1 MKTTIHLLSRAC
13 FLAGLTLLSSFPT
26 TGFANQQESDKVIA
40 GWIEKVTL
48 RDEPFILKAKLDTGA
63 TISSIHAEDIE
74 PFRRDGE
81 KWVRFNLVIDD
92 ANQPRKIPMEKPRVR
107 KVRIKNHDGNHDS
120 RFVVRLE
127 TCFDGRYHLTD
138 FTLTG
143 RDQFLYP
150 VLLGREFLA
159 GVAVVDPQAVFLTQ
173 ANCS

>member
-1 MKTTIHLLSRAC
+1 MKTTNNLLGRAC
-13 FLAGLTLLSSFPT
+13 FLAGLSLLASFPA
-26 TGFANQQESDKVIA
+26 TGFANQQESGKVIA
-40 GWIEKVTL
+40 GWIEKVSL
-48 RDEPFILKAKLDTGA
+48 KNEPFTLKAKLDTGA
-63 TISSIHAEDIE
+63 TTSSIHAEDVE

-92 ANQPRKIPMEKPRVR
+92 ADQPRKIAMEKPRVR

-127 TCFDGRYHLTD
+127 TCFNGRYHLTD
-138 FTLTG
+138 FTLAG
-143 RDQFLYP
+143 REQFLYP